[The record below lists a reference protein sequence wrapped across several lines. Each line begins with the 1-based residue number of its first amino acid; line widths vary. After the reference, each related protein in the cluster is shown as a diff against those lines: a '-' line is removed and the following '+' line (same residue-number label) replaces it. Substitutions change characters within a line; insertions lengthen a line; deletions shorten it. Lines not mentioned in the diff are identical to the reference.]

1 MNSSSTMI
9 IEYAKSTQN
18 VCLCLSISIFL
29 IILFILS
36 PLNSFFL
43 SSFFGKIVILILLGY
58 TIFFN
63 VTKTIKFS
71 NDFNISLHTDN
82 WNPVKTNI
90 VYSYIFTGFLLVLAL
105 TIFKQFFR

>member
-18 VCLCLSISIFL
+18 VCLCLSVSIFL

-43 SSFFGKIVILILLGY
+43 SSFFGKIIILILLGY
-58 TIFFN
+58 TIYFN
-63 VTKTIKFS
+63 LTKTLKFS
-71 NDFNISLHTDN
+71 NDFNISFHSGN

-90 VYSYIFTGFLLVLAL
+90 ICSYIFTGFLLILVL
-105 TIFKQFFR
+105 TIFQQFFR